1 MNAFSSAN
9 LAVVAYAE
17 VEGSAGASTATNSG
31 VRTTRI
37 ALGQYA
43 VVLPTNLAQEQA
55 RDLIFVQPKSS
66 DVFPNTKIMG
76 LGALVVDSMA
86 TTKIV
91 KISNVTTCVD
101 CDFSILILRTTVP
114 PPVGAPA

>member
-37 ALGQYA
+37 ALGRY
-43 VVLPTNLAQEQA
+43 VVILPTNLSQEAA

-66 DVFPNTKIMG
+66 KPKPDAEL
-76 LGALVVDSMA
+76 LGVGAVASDTLT
-86 TTKIV
+86 TTKTV
-91 KISNVTTCVD
+91 QISNSTTCVD
-101 CDFSILILRTTVP
+101 CDFSIIIMRTTVP